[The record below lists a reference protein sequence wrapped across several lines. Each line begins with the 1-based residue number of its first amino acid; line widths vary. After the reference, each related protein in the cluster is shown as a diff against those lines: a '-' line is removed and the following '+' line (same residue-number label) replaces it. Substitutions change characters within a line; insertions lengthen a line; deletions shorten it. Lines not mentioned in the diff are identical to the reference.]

1 MSKDE
6 EIVIC
11 SKAIRRFG
19 EYQQIEMAIE
29 EMSELIQALS
39 KYKRGKQHNVEEE
52 IADVSIMLT
61 QLKIMFDLKEIENQ
75 REFKLKRLEGTV
87 KDERLP

>member
-11 SKAIRRFG
+11 SKAIRHFG
-19 EYQQIEMAIE
+19 QYSQIDMAIE

-39 KYKRGKQHNVEEE
+39 KFKRDKENNVEEE
-52 IADVSIMLT
+52 IADVDIMLT
-61 QLKIMFDLKEIENQ
+61 QLKIMFNLKEIENQ
-75 REFKLKRLEGTV
+75 REFKLKRLERTV

>member
-1 MSKDE
+1 MSIDE

-11 SKAIRRFG
+11 SKAIRHFG

-52 IADVSIMLT
+52 IADVGIMLT
-61 QLKIMFDLKEIENQ
+61 QLKIMFNLKEIENQ
-75 REFKLKRLEGTV
+75 REFKLKRLERTV